1 MVRLSATNLLIKCV
15 PRKRIG
21 QKNFK
26 KKFLLVFGAILWS
39 AMAVQRA
46 MTRAKARRY
55 APAIL
60 RAAGAPGRLITG
72 NRVDVGKGVFVE
84 KCIEIVRM

>member
-1 MVRLSATNLLIKCV
+1 
-15 PRKRIG
+15 
-21 QKNFK
+21 
-26 KKFLLVFGAILWS
+26 
-39 AMAVQRA
+39 MAVQRA
-46 MTRAKARRY
+46 LTREKARRQ

-72 NRVDVGKGVFVE
+72 DRVDVGTGVFVE